1 MLFDSLPRALLY
13 ALAWVLSVIN
23 LVISCVVAATGHWKP
38 RAASVFSAVVAGI
51 TMCSLP
57 GMFLGPKLPI
67 IGRFYRGGFSQLAK
81 LLLTGLW
88 LGSWVWDASQLNK
101 FHCRTRTSVV
111 EEVITRRPVT
121 NQLGFSLY
129 GHTLTPSGAPREA
142 LINNIDMFD
151 GDARDLVGRR
161 LGARGMRHFRS
172 RCRLFKG
179 VLGTA
184 IPIFVLLLADLIWDM
199 FRVHRR
205 THVLP
210 RSHSSTPSVASV
222 SSVGSPRIASAT
234 HPGHHPVRD
243 AVVAE
248 TKV

>member
-51 TMCSLP
+51 TDVLAARYVP
-57 GMFLGPKLPI
+57 GPQVADH
-67 IGRFYRGGFSQLAK
+67 RQLAK

-88 LGSWVWDASQLNK
+88 LGILNK

-111 EEVITRRPVT
+111 EE
-121 NQLGFSLY
+121 LGFSLY

-142 LINNIDMFD
+142 LINNVDMFD

-161 LGARGMRHFRS
+161 LRS

-199 FRVHRR
+199 FRVNRR

>member
-1 MLFDSLPRALLY
+1 MFGGLPRTLLY
-13 ALAWVLSVIN
+13 GLAWVLSVIN

-38 RAASVFSAVVAGI
+38 RGASAFSAVVAGI

-57 GMFLGPKLPI
+57 CMLLGSKLPI
-67 IGRFYRGGFSQLAK
+67 VGRFYNGGMNQLMK
-81 LLLTGLW
+81 LFLLGMW
-88 LGSWVWDASQLNK
+88 LGSWVWDANQLNK
-101 FHCRTRTSVV
+101 FHCRTTTSVV
-111 EEVITRRPVT
+111 EVITRRTPV

-142 LINNIDMFD
+142 LLDVDMFD
-151 GDARDLVGRR
+151 GDARDLLGRR
-161 LGARGMRHFRS
+161 LGTKGMRHYRS

-184 IPIFVLLLADLIWDM
+184 IPIFALLLADFIWDM
-199 FRVHRR
+199 FRGERN
-205 THVLP
+205 THALP
-210 RSHSSTPSVASV
+210 RSHSATPSVASV

-234 HPGHHPVRD
+234 HPGHHPIRD